1 VDAPAER
8 PETDSP
14 FWRFSLKFYALPEV
28 APACLRLQDEGGADV
43 NLLLFLLFLAQ
54 SCRQVRAED
63 IHRLDSTVA
72 PWREGAVEPLRAL
85 RRKLKEGIKPIT
97 TAASQFYRDHVK
109 RLELEAER
117 LEQSWLE
124 REGRGMMFATAPSRE
139 AAAETN
145 LSLYAAYLGRLPE
158 APLKIVLAAFTNA
171 PP

>member
-1 VDAPAER
+1 MESSATSPAA
-8 PETDSP
+8 DSP

-43 NLLLFLLFLAQ
+43 NLMLFLLFLAQ

-63 IHRLDSTVA
+63 IQRLDSTVG
-72 PWREGAVEPLRAL
+72 PWREESVKPLRAL
-85 RRKLKEGIKPIT
+85 RRKLKEGIDPIP
-97 TAASQFYRDHVK
+97 TAATQFYRDHVK

-124 REGRGMMFATAPSRE
+124 REALGMMFAAAPSRQQ
-139 AAAETN
+139 AAETN

-158 APLKIVLAAFTNA
+158 LPLKIVLAAFTNA